1 MVDMREKVERD
12 ALPRASSA
20 VRLTEFDP
28 VRKDGFVNR
37 LNKETTSFFVTNFP
51 GETQVMELWSLF
63 AKYGRIGEVY
73 VPQK

>member
-1 MVDMREKVERD
+1 
-12 ALPRASSA
+12 
-20 VRLTEFDP
+20 LTEFDP

-51 GETQVMELWSLF
+51 EETQVMKLWSLF